1 VGETLNRHEVNDKT
15 LTSRSPSLTLLGMYD
30 QSESELLRLL
40 ADRAGIVADY
50 YDIAGTQHVT
60 TDETRRAILSAMG
73 LGVGSR
79 EELIEE
85 LMAWDNR
92 PWLRGCEPVHVIR
105 LGHEA
110 GPWSLH
116 VPCEA
121 SDDAVLQVRWSLQLE
136 SEAQPREWTEGP
148 GLRIEETRT
157 IHGRRFVR
165 VAPSIPPD
173 LPLGYHTVTVWAKTN
188 SATVDATC
196 RFIVAPERCYIP
208 DQFHH
213 GARWW
218 GIALQLYS
226 LRSNRNWGIGDF
238 GDLGSVVE
246 WTGRQLGAAVIGLNP
261 LHALKNTKPY
271 HISPY
276 SPSSRLFLNDLYIDV
291 EQVAEYHTTVEV
303 KACLADPSFR
313 ARIEAARRGAFV
325 EYDEVRSIKQE
336 VLELCYRAF
345 LREHFEGEEPALRP
359 RTERGWTF
367 HRFVEDEGES
377 LTSYAVFQALE
388 ESRQAEQ
395 GVSATWADWPES
407 YRIPTSEAVAEFR
420 RSHMQRVRFFQYLQW
435 LAADQLLELA
445 KKTREAGMPIGFYH
459 DLALGSD
466 RYGADGW
473 RSQDALALDAD
484 CGAPPDAFAP
494 EGQNWGFPPLDP
506 LRLRASGY
514 QYVIELLRKNLRY
527 GGAIRLDHVMALFRL
542 FWIPRGHPAS
552 MGTYVHYRDE
562 EMLAI
567 LALESTRAMAL
578 VIGEDLGT
586 VPDWV
591 RDRLE
596 ATGVLSYRVL
606 YFERTHAGAWKAPAH
621 YPAQALA
628 VVTTHDLATL
638 SGYWE
643 GIDIETRSGLGLFAS
658 EQARSEMLSGRQLEK
673 AGILAALKSEG
684 LLPPGVSDDPAQ
696 VPTMTAELTEA
707 VHQYLARS
715 PAWIVL
721 ANIEDII
728 GARAQAN
735 LPGTLDQ
742 HPNWCRKLDPAV
754 EGLTQDSRFERFA
767 AQLRMIRPPV

>member
-1 VGETLNRHEVNDKT
+1 
-15 LTSRSPSLTLLGMYD
+15 MYD
-30 QSESELLRLL
+30 LSESDLLRAL

-50 YDIAGTQHVT
+50 YDIAGACHAT

-73 LGVGSR
+73 LRVANR

-85 LMAWDNR
+85 LTSWDNR

-105 LGHEA
+105 LGRA
-110 GPWSLH
+110 VGTWSLY
-116 VPCEA
+116 VPCEVH
-121 SDDAVLQVRWSLQLE
+121 DEAVLQVCWSLKLE
-136 SEAQPREWTEGP
+136 SEEQPREGVEGP
-148 GLRIEETRT
+148 GLSIEETRM

-165 VAPSIPPD
+165 VALTVPPD
-173 LPLGYHTVTVWAKTN
+173 LPIGYHSVTACAK
-188 SATVDATC
+188 AGRAKVDATC

-208 DQFHH
+208 DQLHS

-226 LRSNRNWGIGDF
+226 LRSHRNWGVGDF
-238 GDLGSVVE
+238 GDLASVVE
-246 WTGRQLGAAVIGLNP
+246 WAGRQLGAAVIGLNP

-291 EQVAEYHTTVEV
+291 EQVVEYQTAPEVRARLAE
-303 KACLADPSFR
+303 PSFR
-313 ARIEAARRGAFV
+313 ARIEATRRGKLV
-325 EYDEVRSIKQE
+325 EYDAVRSIKRE
-336 VLELCYRAF
+336 VLELCHRAF
-345 LREHFEGEEPALRP
+345 LREHCEGEEPELQP
-359 RTERGWTF
+359 RTERGRAF
-367 HRFVEDEGES
+367 HQFVVCEGDS

-388 ESRQAEQ
+388 EAQQAEH
-395 GVSATWADWPES
+395 GISATWADWPEH
-407 YRIPTSEAVAEFR
+407 YRIPTSEAVEEFR
-420 RSHMQRVRFFQYLQW
+420 HRHMQRVGFFQYLQW
-435 LAADQLLELA
+435 LAADQMLA
-445 KKTREAGMPIGFYH
+445 LVKETHQAGMPIGFYH

-473 RSQDALALDAD
+473 RSQEVLALNAD

-542 FWIPRGHPAS
+542 FWIPRGLPAS

-562 EMLAI
+562 ELLAI
-567 LALESTRAMAL
+567 LALESVRAKAL

-596 ATGVLSYRVL
+596 VTGVLSYRVL
-606 YFERTHAGAWKAPAH
+606 YFERTHSGAWKLPAQ

-643 GIDIETRSGLGLFAS
+643 GADIEARSTLGLLPS
-658 EQARSEMLSGRQLEK
+658 EQVRSAMLSGREWEK

-684 LLPPGVSDDPAQ
+684 LLPPGVPDDPAQ
-696 VPTMTAELTEA
+696 VPTMTTELTEA
-707 VHQYLARS
+707 IHQYLARS
-715 PAWIVL
+715 PAWMVL

-728 GARAQAN
+728 GSRAQAN

-742 HPNWCRKLDPAV
+742 HPNWCRKLDPTV
-754 EGLTQDSRFERFA
+754 EELTQDSRCDRLA
-767 AQLRMIRPPV
+767 AQLRVIRPSV

>member
-1 VGETLNRHEVNDKT
+1 
-15 LTSRSPSLTLLGMYD
+15 MYG
-30 QSESELLRLL
+30 QSDSDLLRML

-50 YDIAGTQHVT
+50 YNVAGVCHAT

-73 LGVGSR
+73 LRVAKR
-79 EELIEE
+79 EDLIEE
-85 LMAWDNR
+85 LTAWDNR

-105 LGHEA
+105 LGREV
-110 GPWSLH
+110 GTWSFH
-116 VPCEA
+116 VPCEIH
-121 SDDAVLQVRWSLQLE
+121 DDVLLQVHWSLELE
-136 SEAQPREWTEGP
+136 SGEQGCERTEGP

-165 VAPSIPPD
+165 VALTAPPD
-173 LPLGYHTVTVWAKTN
+173 LPIGYHSIKVCAKVG
-188 SATVDATC
+188 SAQVDTSS

-208 DQFHH
+208 AQFQQ

-226 LRSNRNWGIGDF
+226 LRSDRNWGVGDF
-238 GDLGSVVE
+238 GDLASVVE
-246 WTGRQLGAAVIGLNP
+246 WTGREMGAAVLGLNP

-291 EQVAEYHTTVEV
+291 EQVVEYQTAPEV
-303 KACLADPSFR
+303 KARLAEPSFR
-313 ARIEAARRGAFV
+313 ARIEAARQGELV
-325 EYDEVRSIKQE
+325 EYDAVKSIKRE

-345 LREHFEGEEPALRP
+345 LRDHCAGEEPELQP
-359 RTERGWTF
+359 TTERGWNF
-367 HRFVEDEGES
+367 HRFTEREGES

-388 ESRQAEQ
+388 EAQQAEH
-395 GVSATWADWPES
+395 GISGTWAEWPEP
-407 YRIPTSEAVAEFR
+407 YRIPTSEAVREFR
-420 RSHMQRVRFFQYLQW
+420 HRHMQRVGFFQYLQW
-435 LAADQLLELA
+435 LATDQLLALV
-445 KKTREAGMPIGFYH
+445 KKTHEAGMPIGFYH

-473 RSQDALALDAD
+473 RSQEVLPLDAD

-542 FWIPRGHPAS
+542 FWIPRGLPAS

-562 EMLAI
+562 ELLAI
-567 LALESTRAMAL
+567 LALESVRAKAL

-591 RDRLE
+591 RNRLE

-606 YFERTHAGAWKAPAH
+606 YFERTPLGAWKVPAH

-643 GIDIETRSGLGLFAS
+643 GADIEARSTLGLLPS
-658 EQARSEMLSGRQLEK
+658 EQARSAMLSERQREK
-673 AGILAALKSEG
+673 AGILTALKSEG
-684 LLPPGVSDDPAQ
+684 LLPPGVPDDPAQ
-696 VPTMTAELTEA
+696 VPTMTTELTEA
-707 VHQYLARS
+707 IHQYLARS
-715 PAWIVL
+715 PAWMVL

-728 GARAQAN
+728 GAHAQAN

-742 HPNWCRKLDPAV
+742 HPNWCRKLGPTV
-754 EGLTQDSRFERFA
+754 EELTQDSRFDRLA
-767 AQLRMIRPPV
+767 AQLRVIRPSV

>member
-1 VGETLNRHEVNDKT
+1 
-15 LTSRSPSLTLLGMYD
+15 MYD

-50 YDIAGTQHVT
+50 YDIAGIRHVT
-60 TDETRRAILSAMG
+60 TDETRRAILSAMEIR
-73 LGVGSR
+73 VGSR

-85 LMAWDNR
+85 LTAWENR
-92 PWLRGCEPVHVIR
+92 PWLQGCEPVHVIR
-105 LGHEA
+105 LGREV
-110 GPWSLH
+110 GTWSLH
-116 VPCEA
+116 VPCEVL
-121 SDDAVLQVRWSLQLE
+121 DDALLQVRWSLHIE
-136 SEAQPREWTEGP
+136 SEAQPREGTEGP
-148 GLRIEETRT
+148 GLNIEETRT

-165 VAPSIPPD
+165 VALPIPPD
-173 LPLGYHTVTVWAKTN
+173 LPIGYH
-188 SATVDATC
+188 SATACANTGRAKVDATC

-208 DQFHH
+208 DRLRH

-226 LRSNRNWGIGDF
+226 LRSDRNWGIGDF
-238 GDLGSVVE
+238 GDLASVVE
-246 WTGRQLGAAVIGLNP
+246 WAGRRLGAAVIGLNP
-261 LHALKNTKPY
+261 LHALKNTQPY

-291 EQVAEYHTTVEV
+291 ERVAEYHTAAEV

-313 ARIEAARRGAFV
+313 ARIEAAGRGAFV
-325 EYDEVRSIKQE
+325 EYDAVRSIKRE

-345 LREHFEGEEPALRP
+345 LRDHFDGEEPELRP
-359 RTERGWTF
+359 RTERGRSF
-367 HRFVEDEGES
+367 HRFAEREGES
-377 LTSYAVFQALE
+377 LTSYALFQAME

-395 GVSATWADWPES
+395 DVSATWADWPEP

-420 RSHMQRVRFFQYLQW
+420 HRHMRRVRFFQYLQW
-435 LAADQLLELA
+435 LAADQLLALA
-445 KKTREAGMPIGFYH
+445 EKTREAGMPIGFYH

-473 RSQDALALDAD
+473 RSQAVLALNAD

-494 EGQNWGFPPLDP
+494 DGQNWGFPPLDP

-542 FWIPRGHPAS
+542 FWIPRGLPAS

-562 EMLAI
+562 ELLAI
-567 LALESTRAMAL
+567 LALESTRAKAL

-591 RDRLE
+591 RERLE
-596 ATGVLSYRVL
+596 AAGVLSYRVL
-606 YFERTHAGAWKAPAH
+606 YFERTPSGAWKPPAH

-643 GIDIETRSGLGLFAS
+643 GIDIETRSELGLVAT
-658 EQARSEMLSGRQLEK
+658 EPARSAMLSGRQGEK
-673 AGILAALKSEG
+673 AGILAALKSEE
-684 LLPPGVSDDPAQ
+684 LLPPGVSDDPAH

-742 HPNWCRKLDPAV
+742 HPNWCRRLD
-754 EGLTQDSRFERFA
+754 LTVTELTHDSRFDRLA
-767 AQLRMIRPPV
+767 ARLRVIRPPV

>member
-1 VGETLNRHEVNDKT
+1 
-15 LTSRSPSLTLLGMYD
+15 MYD
-30 QSESELLRLL
+30 QSEHELLRML

-50 YDIAGTQHVT
+50 HDIAGTQHVT
-60 TDETRRAILSAMG
+60 TDETRRAILSAMD
-73 LGVGSR
+73 LRVGNR

-85 LMAWDNR
+85 LTAWDNR

-105 LGHEA
+105 LGRA
-110 GPWSLH
+110 VGTWSFH
-116 VPCEA
+116 IPCEA
-121 SDDAVLQVRWSLQLE
+121 PDDVGLHVRWSLQLE
-136 SEAQPREWTEGP
+136 SQEQPREGIEGP
-148 GLRIEETRT
+148 GLNIEESRT

-165 VAPSIPPD
+165 VALSIPSD
-173 LPLGYHTVTVWAKTN
+173 LPIGYHTVTACAKAG

-208 DQFHH
+208 DQLHR

-226 LRSNRNWGIGDF
+226 LRSDRNWGVGDF
-238 GDLGSVVE
+238 GDLASLVE
-246 WTGRQLGAAVIGLNP
+246 WTGRRLGAAVIGLNP
-261 LHALKNTKPY
+261 LHALKNTQPY

-291 EQVAEYHTTVEV
+291 EQVAEYHTTAEV
-303 KACLADPSFR
+303 KARVADPSFR
-313 ARIEAARRGAFV
+313 ARIEAVRRGELV
-325 EYDEVRSIKQE
+325 EYDTVATLKRE
-336 VLELCYRAF
+336 VLDLCYRAF
-345 LREHFEGEEPALRP
+345 LQEHFEGTEPELQP

-367 HRFVEDEGES
+367 HRFAEREGEA
-377 LTSYAVFQALE
+377 LTSYALFQALE
-388 ESRQAEQ
+388 EARQAEQ
-395 GVSATWADWPES
+395 GVSATWADWPEP
-407 YRIPTSEAVAEFR
+407 YRTPTSDAAMEFR
-420 RSHMQRVRFFQYLQW
+420 RTHMPRVRFFQYLQW
-435 LAADQLLELA
+435 LAADQLLRLA

-473 RSQDALALDAD
+473 RCQDVLALKAD

-506 LRLRASGY
+506 FRLRASGY
-514 QYVIELLRKNLRY
+514 QYVIQLLRKNLRY
-527 GGAIRLDHVMALFRL
+527 GGAVRLDHVMALFRL
-542 FWIPRGHPAS
+542 FWIPRGLPAS
-552 MGTYVHYRDE
+552 MGTYVLNRDE
-562 EMLAI
+562 ELLAI
-567 LALESTRAMAL
+567 LALESVRANAL

-591 RDRLE
+591 RERLE

-606 YFERTHAGAWKAPAH
+606 YFERTHSGAWKPPSH

-643 GIDIETRSGLGLFAS
+643 GVDIEVRSALGLFPS
-658 EQARSEMLSGRQLEK
+658 EQARTAMWSDRQWEK

-684 LLPPGVSDDPAQ
+684 LLPPGVSDDPAR
-696 VPTMTAELTEA
+696 VPTMTTELMEA

-721 ANIEDII
+721 ANIEDIL

-742 HPNWCRKLDPAV
+742 HPNWRRKLAPPV
-754 EGLTQDSRFERFA
+754 EGLTQDSRFERLA
-767 AQLRMIRPPV
+767 TQLRVARPPL